1 MSILRLERMLVARCG
16 DTHFVILTLGRPKQ
30 EDHRFE
36 VRLALVVGGM
46 VDQCLFCPHEAGMKA
61 YVHSSWRRVFTIRCC
76 RRPSKSEPAFQPD
89 SQGA

>member
-1 MSILRLERMLVARCG
+1 MLVARCG
-16 DTHFVILTLGRPKQ
+16 YTHLVILTLGRPKQ

-36 VRLALVVGGM
+36 VSPAFMCVGGM
-46 VDQCLFCPHEAGMKA
+46 IDECLFCPHEAGMKA
-61 YVHSSWRRVFTIRCC
+61 YVHSSWIRVFTVRCC